1 MPSRSR
7 NDFVTATLRRTATTL
22 ASSMRCLKETAE
34 LLNASR
40 ACLNSRAVF
49 IGAKTTVERL
59 NSREQN
65 GDETEEPTRS

>member
-1 MPSRSR
+1 
-7 NDFVTATLRRTATTL
+7 
-22 ASSMRCLKETAE
+22 MRCLKETAE

-49 IGAKTTVERL
+49 IGAKTTVERR